1 MSKEF
6 VEGCI
11 HMMMDTCGIREYTI
25 EDGADKL
32 LRCRFV
38 ATSRVDIEYVK
49 EKMIALKDVV
59 EFVTD
64 WRF

>member
-1 MSKEF
+1 MTKEF

-25 EDGADKL
+25 NEGADKPL
-32 LRCRFV
+32 QCRFV

>member
-6 VEGCI
+6 IEGCI

-38 ATSRVDIEYVK
+38 AGRNTDIEYTK